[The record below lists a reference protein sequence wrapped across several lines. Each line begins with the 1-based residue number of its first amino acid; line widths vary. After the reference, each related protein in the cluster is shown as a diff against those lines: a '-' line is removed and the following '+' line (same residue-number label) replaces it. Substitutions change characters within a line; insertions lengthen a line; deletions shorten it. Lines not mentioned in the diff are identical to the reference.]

1 MNGRKFSLEYGFRVE
16 MGRGKCTKIIVKIGN
31 AEMLIEACLFVS
43 LFFSAL

>member
-16 MGRGKCTKIIVKIGN
+16 MGRGKCTKIGN

-43 LFFSAL
+43 LSFSAL